1 VILAAIS
8 LSPVGLATAF
18 AAGFASFLSPC
29 VLPLVP
35 AYLSF
40 VSGVGYGDLQQN
52 TRRVTMATA
61 VFVLGFTI
69 VFSAYGA
76 GVGWAGSLLNDY
88 RRSLELI
95 GGFLMILM
103 GLALIG
109 FASQVFGREYGLHW
123 KPGRASFTGAL
134 LTGAA
139 FAIGWTPC
147 IGPVLSAI
155 LTFAAQ
161 SGPAE
166 GAALLI
172 AYSLGLG
179 VPFLI
184 CGLATSS
191 TLSVLGVFKRHG
203 ALVNRIGGVILVG
216 AGILLATGEMTRIT
230 AELGA
235 DWNF

>member
-1 VILAAIS
+1 MLAAVG
-8 LSPVGLATAF
+8 LSAVGLATAF
-18 AAGFASFLSPC
+18 AAGFVSFVSPC

-40 VSGVGYGDLQQN
+40 TSGIAYGDLQQN
-52 TRRVTMATA
+52 TRRVTMATGA
-61 VFVLGFTI
+61 FVLGFTI

-88 RRSLELI
+88 RRSLELV
-95 GGFLMILM
+95 GGFLMVVM
-103 GLALIG
+103 GLALVG
-109 FASQVFGREYGLHW
+109 FASRVFGREYGVQW
-123 KPGRASFTGAL
+123 RPGGASFTGAL

-147 IGPVLSAI
+147 IGPVLSAV
-155 LTFAAQ
+155 LTFASQ

-166 GAALLI
+166 GAALLV

-184 CGLATSS
+184 AGLATSS
-191 TLSVLGVFKRHG
+191 TLSLLGVFKRHG
-203 ALVNRIGGVILVG
+203 ALVNRVGGVVMVG
-216 AGILLATGEMTRIT
+216 VGILLATGELTRIT
-230 AELGA
+230 AALGA

>member
-1 VILAAIS
+1 VSPGTLAAAFGAGV
-8 LSPVGLATAF
+8 LSFAT
-18 AAGFASFLSPC
+18 PC

-52 TRRVTMATA
+52 TRRVTMATGF
-61 VFVLGFTI
+61 FVLGFTF
-69 VFSAYGA
+69 VFSAYGV
-76 GVGWAGSLLNDY
+76 GVGWAGTLLNDN
-88 RRSLELI
+88 RQTLERI
-95 GGFLMILM
+95 GGALMIVM

-109 FASQVFGREYGLHW
+109 FATRVFGREYGLHW
-123 KPGRASFTGAL
+123 KPAQASLWGAL
-134 LTGAA
+134 ATGAA

-147 IGPVLSAI
+147 IGPVLAAI
-155 LTFAAQ
+155 LTFASQA
-161 SGPAE
+161 GPAS

-184 CGLATSS
+184 AGLATTS

-203 ALVNRIGGVILVG
+203 ALVNRIGGIILVG
-216 AGILLATGEMTRIT
+216 AGILLATGELTRIT

>member
-1 VILAAIS
+1 MVAAIE
-8 LSPVGLATAF
+8 LSAVGVATAF
-18 AAGFASFLSPC
+18 AAGFVSFVSPC

-40 VSGVGYGDLQQN
+40 VSGVAYGDLQQN
-52 TRRVTMATA
+52 TRRVTIATGF
-61 VFVLGFTI
+61 FVLGFTI

-76 GVGWAGSLLNDY
+76 GVGWAGSLVNDY

-95 GGFLMILM
+95 GGFFMIVM

-109 FASQVFGREYGLHW
+109 FASRVFGREYGTHW
-123 KPGRASFTGAL
+123 KPGRASLGGAL
-134 LTGAA
+134 LTGGA

-155 LTFAAQ
+155 LTFASQ
-161 SGPAE
+161 TGPAQ
-166 GAALLI
+166 GATLLV

-184 CGLATSS
+184 AGLATSS

-203 ALVNRIGGVILVG
+203 TLVNRVGGIVMVG
-216 AGILLATGEMTRIT
+216 VGILLATGELTRIT

>member
-1 VILAAIS
+1 VVVAAIQ
-8 LSPVGLATAF
+8 LSAVGLATAF
-18 AAGFASFLSPC
+18 AAGFVSFVSPC

-52 TRRVTMATA
+52 TRRVTMATGF
-61 VFVLGFTI
+61 FVLGFTF
-69 VFSAYGA
+69 VFSAYGV

-95 GGFLMILM
+95 GGFLMVVM

-109 FASQVFGREYGLHW
+109 FATRVFGRDYGLHW
-123 KPGRASFTGAL
+123 KPAQASLWGAL

-155 LTFAAQ
+155 LTFASQ
-161 SGPAE
+161 TGPAQ
-166 GAALLI
+166 GAALLV

-179 VPFLI
+179 LPFLI
-184 CGLATSS
+184 AGLATTS
-191 TLSVLGVFKRHG
+191 TLSVLGVFKRNG
-203 ALVNRIGGVILVG
+203 ALVNRIGGVVMVG
-216 AGILLATGEMTRIT
+216 VGVLLATGELTRIT

>member
-1 VILAAIS
+1 MTI
-8 LSPVGLATAF
+8 AT
-18 AAGFASFLSPC
+18 GF
-29 VLPLVP
+29 
-35 AYLSF
+35 
-40 VSGVGYGDLQQN
+40 
-52 TRRVTMATA
+52 
-61 VFVLGFTI
+61 FVLGFTI

-76 GVGWAGSLLNDY
+76 GVGWAGSLVNDY

-95 GGFLMILM
+95 GGFFMIVM

-109 FASQVFGREYGLHW
+109 FASRVFGREYGHALEAR
-123 KPGRASFTGAL
+123 PGVAGRRAADRAARSPSAGRRASG
-134 LTGAA
+134 
-139 FAIGWTPC
+139 PC
-147 IGPVLSAI
+147 CPRSSRSPARRGPR
-155 LTFAAQ
+155 
-161 SGPAE
+161 E

-184 CGLATSS
+184 AGLATSS

-203 ALVNRIGGVILVG
+203 ALVNRIGGIVLVG
-216 AGILLATGEMTRIT
+216 VGILLATGELTRIT

>member
-1 VILAAIS
+1 MLAVIE
-8 LSPVGLATAF
+8 LSAVGLATAF
-18 AAGFASFLSPC
+18 AAGFVSFVSPC

-52 TRRVTMATA
+52 TRRVTMATGF
-61 VFVLGFTI
+61 FVLGFTF
-69 VFSAYGA
+69 VFSAYGV
-76 GVGWAGSLLNDY
+76 GVGWAGTLLNDN
-88 RRSLELI
+88 RQTLERI
-95 GGFLMILM
+95 GGALMIVM

-109 FASQVFGREYGLHW
+109 FATRVFGREYGLHW
-123 KPGRASFTGAL
+123 KPAQASLWGAL
-134 LTGAA
+134 ATGAA

-147 IGPVLSAI
+147 IGPVLAAI
-155 LTFAAQ
+155 LTFASQ
-161 SGPAE
+161 SGPAS

-184 CGLATSS
+184 AGLATTS

-203 ALVNRIGGVILVG
+203 ALVNRIGGIILVG
-216 AGILLATGEMTRIT
+216 AGILLATGELTRIK